1 MHDSVNGL
9 IILLHNAIYPKFPIV
24 KNVISAALENNSNL
38 HLMKMSLHAEN
49 LNSAVSLSKIKI
61 KQNLEVTVQYSLS

>member
-9 IILLHNAIYPKFPIV
+9 IILLNNAIYPKFPIV
-24 KNVISAALENNSNL
+24 KNVISAALENNINL
-38 HLMKMSLHAEN
+38 HLMKVSLHAEN

-61 KQNLEVTVQYSLS
+61 KQNLEVTVQYSPS